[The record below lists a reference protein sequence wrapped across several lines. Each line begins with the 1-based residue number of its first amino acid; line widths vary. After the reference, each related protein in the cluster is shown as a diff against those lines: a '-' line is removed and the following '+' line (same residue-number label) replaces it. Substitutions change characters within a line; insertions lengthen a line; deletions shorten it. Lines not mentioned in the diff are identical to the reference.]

1 MPAFETRT
9 DSPGETPEVPKI
21 HVSTGEESSGSGPEF
36 TQGLRPRHQR
46 ERNSERPPRNSHG
59 DWPFLRPPER
69 VPEGPVKYPKI
80 HVSTGEESSGFG
92 PEFTQGLRP
101 RHQRERNSERPPR
114 NSHGDWPFLRPPE
127 RVPEGPV
134 KYPKIHVSTGEESSG
149 SGPEFTQGLR
159 PRHQRERNSER
170 PPRNSHGD
178 WPFLRPPERVPEGPV
193 KYPKIQVSTGEESSG
208 SGPEFTQ
215 GLRPRHQRE
224 RNSERPPRNSHG
236 DWPFLRPPERVPEGP
251 VKYPKIHVSTG
262 EESSGSGPE
271 FTQGL
276 RPRHQRERN
285 SERPPRNSHGDWPFL
300 RPPERV
306 PEGPVKYPKI
316 QVSTGEESS
325 GSGREFTQGL
335 RPRHQRERNSERP
348 PRNSHGDWPFLRPPE
363 RVPEGPV
370 GKNSRRSRRISRGGA
385 LHRKGERNSRVVPP
399 FQESPRCVSP
409 FQRNRF
415 SLHCL
420 DVQAEDRLPP
430 RVHGGQPCGK
440 ASWESLVGKTR
451 GKTIDALI
459 HGADCVTLLLPLWRK
474 AQSACPHSRR
484 GLTPLGRLQK
494 YPKIHVS
501 TGEESSGSGPEFTQG
516 LRPQHQRERNSER
529 PPRNSHGDWPF
540 LRPPERVT
548 EGPVGKNS
556 RRSRRISRGG
566 ALHRKGE
573 RNSRVV
579 PPFQESPRCVSPF
592 QRNRF
597 SLHYLDVQAED
608 RLPPRVHVGQPCGK
622 ASWESPVGKTRGKTI
637 DALIHG
643 ADCVTLLLPL
653 WRKAQSACPHS
664 RRGLTPLGRLQ
675 KYPKIHVS
683 TGEESSGSG
692 PEFTQGLRPRHQR
705 ERNSERPPRN
715 SHGDW
720 PFLRPPERVPEGP
733 VGKNSRRSRRISRGG
748 ALHRKGERNSR
759 VVPPFQESPR
769 CVSPFQRNRFSL
781 HYLDVQAEDRLPPRV
796 HVGQPCGKASW
807 ESPVGKTRGKTI
819 DALIHG
825 ADWVT
830 LLLPHWRK
838 AQVHA
843 RIRDED

>member
-21 HVSTGEESSGSGPEF
+21 HVSTGEESSGSGPDS
-36 TQGLRPRHQR
+36 TQGLRPRHRR
-46 ERNSERPPRNSHG
+46 ERNPERPPRNSHG

-69 VPEGPVKYPKI
+69 VPEV
-80 HVSTGEESSGFG
+80 
-92 PEFTQGLRP
+92 
-101 RHQRERNSERPPR
+101 
-114 NSHGDWPFLRPPE
+114 
-127 RVPEGPV
+127 PV

-193 KYPKIQVSTGEESSG
+193 PRIDSHHVCTWDSPVGKPRGKAPWERHERNHRCFDPRGGLRDTAATTLEESASACRH
-208 SGPEFTQ
+208 SRR
-215 GLRPRHQRE
+215 GLTPLGRLQ
-224 RNSERPPRNSHG
+224 
-236 DWPFLRPPERVPEGP
+236 
-251 VKYPKIHVSTG
+251 KYPKIHVSTG

-306 PEGPVKYPKI
+306 PEGPV
-316 QVSTGEESS
+316 
-325 GSGREFTQGL
+325 
-335 RPRHQRERNSERP
+335 PRID
-348 PRNSHGDWPFLRPPE
+348 SH
-363 RVPEGPV
+363 
-370 GKNSRRSRRISRGGA
+370 
-385 LHRKGERNSRVVPP
+385 
-399 FQESPRCVSP
+399 
-409 FQRNRF
+409 
-415 SLHCL
+415 
-420 DVQAEDRLPP
+420 
-430 RVHGGQPCGK
+430 
-440 ASWESLVGKTR
+440 
-451 GKTIDALI
+451 
-459 HGADCVTLLLPLWRK
+459 
-474 AQSACPHSRR
+474 
-484 GLTPLGRLQK
+484 
-494 YPKIHVS
+494 HVC
-501 TGEESSGSGPEFTQG
+501 TW
-516 LRPQHQRERNSER
+516 
-529 PPRNSHGDWPF
+529 D
-540 LRPPERVT
+540 
-548 EGPVGKNS
+548 
-556 RRSRRISRGG
+556 
-566 ALHRKGE
+566 
-573 RNSRVV
+573 
-579 PPFQESPRCVSPF
+579 
-592 QRNRF
+592 
-597 SLHYLDVQAED
+597 
-608 RLPPRVHVGQPCGK
+608 
-622 ASWESPVGKTRGKTI
+622 SPVGKPRGKAPWERHERNHRCFDPRGGLRDT
-637 DALIHG
+637 A
-643 ADCVTLLLPL
+643 ATTLEES
-653 WRKAQSACPHS
+653 ASACRHS

-781 HYLDVQAEDRLPPRV
+781 HCLDVQAEDRLPPRV

-825 ADWVT
+825 ADCVT
-830 LLLPHWRK
+830 LLLPLWRK